1 MRFYQA
7 TRWIFPRSYQLRLFT
22 ICFVAVHLPI
32 VTFCIAEGVRG
43 RWDWGIFLTLLAATL
58 VGTGAALAAVAAL
71 LAPIAQATDLLRTF
85 QRGERVPPI
94 PGGGDDLVGHLLE
107 GVARASAETSARITT
122 LTDAA
127 GKDMLTGL
135 LNRRGFTDVAARTL
149 RADTQSAVALLDLDH
164 FKAINDRFGHD
175 EGDRVLTAFGRR
187 LEEGLRRGD
196 RAARWGGEEFAI
208 LMPGTQLDD
217 AAEIIE
223 RLRLLLRI
231 DSITDADRPP
241 LTFSCGV
248 TALRDYQSFSA
259 AMAKADQALYD
270 AKRAGRDR
278 VESRA

>member
-22 ICFVAVHLPI
+22 LCFLAVHLPI
-32 VTFCIAEGVRG
+32 IVFCVAEGVRG

-58 VGTGAALAAVAAL
+58 VGTCAAVAGLAAL
-71 LAPIAQATDLLRTF
+71 LAPIGYATDLLRTL
-85 QRGERVPPI
+85 QRGERVPNI
-94 PGGGDDLVGHLLE
+94 PTGGEDLVGELLA
-107 GVARASAETSARITT
+107 GVARASNENAARISN

-135 LNRRGFTDVAARTL
+135 LNRRGFTDMAARTL
-149 RADTQSAVALLDLDH
+149 RAGTNSAIALLDLDH
-164 FKAINDRFGHD
+164 FKSINDRFGHE

-208 LMPGTQLDD
+208 LMPATELDD
-217 AAEIIE
+217 ATEIVE
-223 RLRLLLRI
+223 RLRLLLRL
-231 DSITDADRPP
+231 DTAAAADRPP

-248 TALRDYQSFSA
+248 TALQDYQSFTA
-259 AMAKADQALYD
+259 AMARADEALYD
-270 AKRAGRDR
+270 AKRGGRDR
-278 VESRA
+278 VETRA